1 MPESWRQLYQSDLQG
16 VWAVWIVPALFLL
29 YLGRTW
35 HRPGPSVEPRAA
47 GFMRAYALVFAVET
61 MLDPFAGGP
70 LLRWL
75 GLADGALATSVM
87 VAFVLLGDFRVFLL
101 VLFLAAPETRVLRRV
116 ASEAALWTLVVPVV
130 AVAGEAVLRAL
141 AGDLPSQSI
150 WLVYELAFL
159 AMALVLRG
167 VVVPA
172 RMARIAPQRSRLRA
186 YLGAVTAYV
195 AVYYALWAVADVL
208 IMVGGF
214 DAGWALRIV
223 PNQLYYA
230 FYVPLVYGLFFSRRY
245 ASTSTATQASR

>member
-1 MPESWRQLYQSDLQG
+1 MSQSWRQLYQSDVQG

-29 YLGRTW
+29 HLGRTW
-35 HRPGPSVEPRAA
+35 HRPGSSVEPRAA
-47 GFMRAYALVFAVET
+47 GFMRAYALVFAAET

-87 VAFVLLGDFRVFLL
+87 VKFVLLGDFRVFLL
-101 VLFLAAPETRVLRRV
+101 VLFLAAPEVRGLPRV
-116 ASEAALWTLVVPVV
+116 AGEAALWTLVVPVV

-172 RMARIAPQRSRLRA
+172 RIAAERWRLRA
-186 YLGAVTAYV
+186 YLRAVTAYV
-195 AVYYALWAVADVL
+195 AVYYALWATADVL